1 MRQLE
6 IVSPT
11 ELIYG
16 ETYLIQESSN
26 YPHLKYKG
34 VFVKN
39 DYPEKSNYCV
49 ISHFTN
55 VLCNSNQTRSDLS
68 LQSNYWNY
76 YKADAVVRAY
86 TNWILRDIT
95 GDPYFCIKIIL

>member
-1 MRQLE
+1 MRELE

-11 ELIYG
+11 ELRYG
-16 ETYLIQESSN
+16 ETYLIQSPN

-39 DYPEKSNYCV
+39 DYPKQSNYCT

-55 VLCNSNQTRSDLS
+55 VLCNFNQTRSDLS
-68 LQSNYWNY
+68 LQNNYWNY
-76 YKADAVVRAY
+76 YKADAVVRTY
-86 TNWILRDIT
+86 TNLVLRNIT
-95 GDPYFCIKIIL
+95 GDPNFFIKL